1 MKKST
6 ISAAT
11 NESLNVKRILIDT
24 TIKKHGDAANQ
35 AATKITKVMDEK
47 QTPVVGFMIDPKV
60 GMFMLLDEEVAKAV
74 QALIHSPLMESFDME
89 AYVKTTNDDFWLVEY
104 DTQFKPTLKL
114 YTKNKKPAD

>member
-60 GMFMLLDEEVAKAV
+60 GMTIFGQQSTILNLSR
-74 QALIHSPLMESFDME
+74 L
-89 AYVKTTNDDFWLVEY
+89 
-104 DTQFKPTLKL
+104 
-114 YTKNKKPAD
+114 